1 MQHLIRIFAISI
13 LVLTSSPLFSQGTID
28 QQFEDFYRTKTSVW
42 QEYKLV
48 KTPRLREFWTIVSDT
63 VADKRNQI
71 AKGKLEIQKLKDE
84 LKMTNQKLVE
94 TNELLVESNSLNE
107 SILFIGIEFNKS
119 FYNGMVWL
127 IILGLSIAIGAIY
140 LLYMRSNQV
149 TKEAQKALASVETE
163 FKDHKDNTREA
174 QIKLKRELQTAL
186 NTIHENR
193 LNH

>member
-1 MQHLIRIFAISI
+1 MQHLIKIFTISVLI
-13 LVLTSSPLFSQGTID
+13 LASNPLFSQSTID
-28 QQFEDFYRTKTSVW
+28 QQFETFYETKTSVW

-48 KTPRLREFWTIVSDT
+48 KTPRLREFWNIVSDT
-63 VADKRNQI
+63 VADKRSQI
-71 AKGKLEIQKLKDE
+71 AKGKLEIQKLNKQLE
-84 LKMTNQKLVE
+84 LTNQKLSE
-94 TNELLVESNSLNE
+94 TNDLLVESNALNE
-107 SILFIGIEFNKS
+107 SILFMGMEFNKA
-119 FYNGMVWL
+119 FYNAMVWL

-149 TKEAQKALASVETE
+149 TKEAQKALLSVENE
-163 FKDHKDNTREA
+163 FKDHKDTTREA